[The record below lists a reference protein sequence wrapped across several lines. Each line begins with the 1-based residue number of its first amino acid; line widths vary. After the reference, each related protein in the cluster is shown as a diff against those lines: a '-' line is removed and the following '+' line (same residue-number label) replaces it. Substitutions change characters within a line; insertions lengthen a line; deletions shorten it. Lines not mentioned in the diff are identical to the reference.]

1 MPTKYPE
8 ISVATLSGK
17 SLKGDNKLP
26 LCGLIAGNIAIFYG
40 AIQSDWIMAGDWVTL
55 GQQLGEILPAGFVL
69 VLVGIINSQLSP
81 ESKSRIV
88 FMRWTNSLPGCEA
101 FSRYAGSDPRI
112 DIESLSEKYGP
123 LPAAPQK
130 QNALWYKLYKS
141 VDTDPAV
148 LQVHREFLF
157 SRDYTCLALMMV
169 IVLVPAGL
177 VQAPS
182 MTTGSFYITL
192 LFAQFLLARRA
203 ARNHGRRFVTTVLA
217 IKASE

>member
-1 MPTKYPE
+1 M
-8 ISVATLSGK
+8 ATLSGN
-17 SLKGDNKLP
+17 SLKSDNKLH
-26 LCGLIAGNIAIFYG
+26 LIGVIAGNIAIFYV
-40 AIQSDWIMAGDWVTL
+40 AIQSNWIIATDWVIL
-55 GQQLGEILPAGFVL
+55 GQQLGKILPAGLVL

-81 ESKSRIV
+81 ESKTRIV

-112 DIESLSEKYGP
+112 DIKSLMEKYGP
-123 LPAAPQK
+123 LPAAPQE

-141 VDTDPAV
+141 VETDPAV

-157 SRDYTCLALMMV
+157 SRDYTCLALMMF
-169 IVLVPAGL
+169 IVLGTAVL

-182 MTTGSFYITL
+182 MTTGSLYITL
-192 LFAQFLLARRA
+192 LFAQFILARRA
-203 ARNHGRRFVTTVLA
+203 ARNHGRRFVATVLA